1 MLEPVMYAGLGF
13 LAGCLLM
20 VIFIPLVHERAV
32 RLTARKFLAATP
44 LSYAEMQAQKDLLR
58 AEFAMSM
65 RRVELSAEA
74 TKAKAVEQLCEVG
87 KKFAEVHHLK
97 SELAKTATLVQ
108 GLQARRRAHGSV
120 TRRVVRLL
128 LYIFA
133 RSRREQTQVA
143 LLPDSA
149 AGGKDEWETLLNRFR
164 TSLQKAEIAPAG
176 QRFSGIKA

>member
-20 VIFIPLVHERAV
+20 VVFIPHVHERAV

-74 TKAKAVEQLCEVG
+74 TKAKAVEQLCQVG
-87 KKFAEVHHLK
+87 KKVAEVQHLK
-97 SELAKTATLVQ
+97 SELAKTTTLVQ

-128 LYIFA
+128 LYIFT
-133 RSRREQTQVA
+133 RSRREQTQVS
-143 LLPDSA
+143 LLPASPG
-149 AGGKDEWETLLNRFR
+149 GGKDEWEALLARFR
-164 TSLQKAEIAPAG
+164 ASLQKAELAPSS
-176 QRFSGIKA
+176 R

>member
-1 MLEPVMYAGLGF
+1 MLEPMMYAGLGF
-13 LAGCLLM
+13 LAACLLT
-20 VIFIPLVHERAV
+20 VVFVPVVHERAV

-44 LSYAEMQAQKDLLR
+44 LSFAEMQAQKDLLR

-87 KKFAEVHHLK
+87 KKIAEVQHLK

-128 LYIFA
+128 LYIFM

-143 LLPDSA
+143 LFPASPG
-149 AGGKDEWETLLNRFR
+149 GGKDEWETLLARFR
-164 TSLQKAEIAPAG
+164 ASLQKAEMAPSG
-176 QRFSGIKA
+176 RFSGIKA

>member
-1 MLEPVMYAGLGF
+1 MLEPMMYAGLGF
-13 LAGCLLM
+13 LAASLLL
-20 VIFIPLVHERAV
+20 VLFIPLVHQRAV

-44 LSYAEMQAQKDLLR
+44 LSFAEMQAQKDLLR

-74 TKAKAVEQLCEVG
+74 TKAKAVEQLCQVG
-87 KKFAEVHHLK
+87 KKVAEVQHLK
-97 SELAKTATLVQ
+97 SELVKTATLVQ

-133 RSRREQTQVA
+133 RSRREYTPVS
-143 LLPDSA
+143 LLPA
-149 AGGKDEWETLLNRFR
+149 TTAPGKDEWETLLNRFR
-164 TSLQKAEIAPAG
+164 TSLQKAELAPG
-176 QRFSGIKA
+176 GR

>member
-1 MLEPVMYAGLGF
+1 MLEPMMYAGLGF
-13 LAGCLLM
+13 LTGCLLM
-20 VIFIPLVHERAV
+20 VVLIPLVHERAI

-65 RRVELSAEA
+65 RRVEVSAEA

-87 KKFAEVHHLK
+87 KKIAEVHHLK
-97 SELAKTATLVQ
+97 SKLAKTTELVE

-120 TRRVVRLL
+120 TRRVVKLL
-128 LYIFA
+128 LYVFA

-143 LLPDSA
+143 LLTS
-149 AGGKDEWETLLNRFR
+149 GGKDDWETLLNRFR
-164 TSLQKAEIAPAG
+164 ASLQKAEMAPSARG
-176 QRFSGIKA
+176 AR